1 MIKAFLGNKN
11 LVFFSRLALGCLFIY
26 ASLDKIIHPL
36 SFAQILHHY
45 RMMPPNLIN
54 IWAVTLPWIEAAAGI
69 LLIIGYRVRGA
80 NLIIGGLLAM
90 FVAVL
95 AITALR
101 GINVSCGCFSTSI
114 EVKSNL
120 VYRILEDVGMLLLF
134 LHIFIYNKPIDKKR
148 TGNEIQPVMAGK

>member
-1 MIKAFLGNKN
+1 MIKAFLSNKN
-11 LVFFSRLALGCLFIY
+11 LVFITRLILGCLFIY

-45 RMMPPNLIN
+45 RMMPPWSIN
-54 IWAVTLPWIEAAAGI
+54 IWAVTLPWIEATAGI
-69 LLIIGYRVRGA
+69 LLIFGYRARGA

-134 LHIFIYNKPIDKKR
+134 LHILIYYKPINKKR
-148 TGNEIQPVMAGK
+148 AMHEIQPVLAGK

>member
-11 LVFFSRLALGCLFIY
+11 LVLFTRLALGCLFIY

-54 IWAVTLPWIEAAAGI
+54 IWAVILPWIEAAAGI
-69 LLIIGYRVRGA
+69 LLIISYRVRGA

-120 VYRILEDVGMLLLF
+120 VYRIIEDIGMIILF
-134 LHIFIYNKPIDKKR
+134 LHIFIFYKPGRKK
-148 TGNEIQPVMAGK
+148 TSS

>member
-1 MIKAFLGNKN
+1 MIKAFLSNKN
-11 LVFFSRLALGCLFIY
+11 LVFITRLVLGCLFIY

-45 RMMPPNLIN
+45 RMMPPWSIN
-54 IWAVTLPWIEAAAGI
+54 IWAVTLPWIEAMAGI
-69 LLIIGYRVRGA
+69 LLIIGYRARGA

-95 AITALR
+95 AITAFR

-120 VYRILEDVGMLLLF
+120 VYRILEDVGMIILF
-134 LHIFIYNKPIDKKR
+134 LHVFFFYKPDENKQTVDA
-148 TGNEIQPVMAGK
+148 IQPALAAK